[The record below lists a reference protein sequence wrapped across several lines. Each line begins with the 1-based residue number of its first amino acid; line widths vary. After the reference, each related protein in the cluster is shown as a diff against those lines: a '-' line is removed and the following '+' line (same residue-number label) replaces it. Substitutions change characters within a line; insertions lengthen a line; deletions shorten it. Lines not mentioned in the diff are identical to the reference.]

1 MKILATGAAGFIG
14 FHLTKKLLELGHEVV
29 GIDNVNDYYDVN
41 LKYGRLRELG
51 IEFSSLE
58 DGVTYFG
65 EKGLEFLK
73 CDLEDY
79 SFLSELFR
87 SKQFETVVHLA
98 AQAGVRYSIESP
110 FSYVKSN
117 LVGFANILE
126 LCRHH
131 SIQHLVYASSSSVYG
146 DSTDIPFKESQRTDS
161 PVSLY
166 AATKKS
172 NEVLAHAYSHL
183 YGFRTSGL
191 RFFTVYG
198 PWGRPDMAPILFA
211 DAISKGETIKVFNQG
226 NMKRDFTFVDD
237 IVEGIIGV
245 TTVKKRD
252 SLYEVY
258 NIGNSKPVDL
268 MEFIKEMERQLGKKA
283 KLKMMPMQAGDVK
296 LTYADTSKLADEVD
310 YKPNTSL
317 GVGLRTF
324 VSWHQSYY
332 NV

>member
-1 MKILATGAAGFIG
+1 MKILVTGTAGFIG
-14 FHLTKKLLELGHEVV
+14 FHLTKRLLEMGHEVV

-51 IEFSSLE
+51 IEFSELE
-58 DGVTYFG
+58 DRVTYFG
-65 EKGLEFLK
+65 NKELEFIK

-79 SFLSELFR
+79 SFLSELFTR
-87 SKQFETVVHLA
+87 KNFETVVHLA

-117 LVGFANILE
+117 LVGFSNILE

-131 SIQHLVYASSSSVYG
+131 GIGHLVYASSSSVYG
-146 DSTDIPFKESQRTDS
+146 DSTDIPFKESHRTDS

-172 NEVLAHAYSHL
+172 NEVLAHAYSQL

-211 DAISKGETIKVFNQG
+211 NAISKGETIKVFNKG
-226 NMKRDFTFVDD
+226 DMKRDFTFVDD
-237 IVEGIIGV
+237 IVEGIVGITAV
-245 TTVKKRD
+245 EKRE

-296 LTYADTSKLADEVD
+296 LTYADTSKLSDEVD
-310 YKPNTSL
+310 YKPNTPL
-317 GVGLRTF
+317 GDGLRTF

-332 NV
+332 KF